1 MSNEEHSKQN
11 EIKRNNTFHK
21 NPNKIPELQ
30 VKVGQS
36 QMNYKEYKLNDI
48 NHSKTRKIKSPI
60 SKKLYLNDNK
70 LIINNNRN
78 IEQNINQRITSEDNV
93 ITDNELYSPR
103 RLKKS
108 NLKRISTT
116 VCQINDQKKSVKFA
130 GKNSEE
136 PLQTIIYIHNEDKK
150 EKDEDKENKE
160 KVNCDCACF
169 IF

>member
-48 NHSKTRKIKSPI
+48 NHSKTRRIKSPI

-70 LIINNNRN
+70 LIINNRN
-78 IEQNINQRITSEDNV
+78 IEQNINQRNTSEDNV

-116 VCQINDQKKSVKFA
+116 VCQINDQKNQLNLQEKTVK
-130 GKNSEE
+130 N
-136 PLQTIIYIHNEDKK
+136 L
-150 EKDEDKENKE
+150 
-160 KVNCDCACF
+160 
-169 IF
+169 

>member
-1 MSNEEHSKQN
+1 M
-11 EIKRNNTFHK
+11 
-21 NPNKIPELQ
+21 
-30 VKVGQS
+30 
-36 QMNYKEYKLNDI
+36 
-48 NHSKTRKIKSPI
+48 
-60 SKKLYLNDNK
+60 YLNDNK
-70 LIINNNRN
+70 LIINNRN
-78 IEQNINQRITSEDNV
+78 IEQNINQRNTSEDNV

>member
-1 MSNEEHSKQN
+1 MSIEENSKQN
-11 EIKRNNTFHK
+11 EIKKTNSNYKHH
-21 NPNKIPELQ
+21 NKIPELQ

-48 NHSKTRKIKSPI
+48 NHSKTRRIKSPI

-70 LIINNNRN
+70 LIINNRN

-150 EKDEDKENKE
+150 EKNEDKENKE